1 MTRVENSPKK
11 FQINND
17 QVEKYAAGA
26 ERTVDDIS
34 SFAIGQLVT
43 ICVKVAKVG
52 VFKKKKK
59 KRHLKKQDCIL
70 GDCMSRC
77 QVVLWEGDTGKLDK
91 GKATV

>member
-59 KRHLKKQDCIL
+59 EKALEEARLHSRRLHVPMPGCSL
-70 GDCMSRC
+70 GGRY
-77 QVVLWEGDTGKLDK
+77 WKT
-91 GKATV
+91 

>member
-52 VFKKKKK
+52 VLKKK
-59 KRHLKKQDCIL
+59 KR
-70 GDCMSRC
+70 
-77 QVVLWEGDTGKLDK
+77 K
-91 GKATV
+91 GT